1 MTDISDL
8 SLDQQMLYRAA
19 ECTRL
24 SERWWLRPLRGLLQ
38 SRAQEYALWAR
49 RMKCLE
55 RALDEIVANAREE
68 AMAALANEK
77 RNLDAVRMRVSAE
90 LDHIVATQSERRR

>member
-1 MTDISDL
+1 MSDISDL

-19 ECTRL
+19 ECARL
-24 SERWWLRPLRGLLQ
+24 SERWWLRPLRGFLH

-49 RMKCLE
+49 RTRCLE
-55 RALDEIVANAREE
+55 RALDEIVANAQEE

-77 RNLDAVRMRVSAE
+77 RKIDAVRMRVSAE
-90 LDHIVATQSERRR
+90 LDHIVATYSERRK